1 MHTSQLNLQAR
12 TCCCQSTATFNCLLD
27 QAMRHSTAG
36 VTRSCVCWCTMAET
50 AHNRYV
56 PVGSQGNLGLKSQAR
71 TPGPLPSYV
80 QRYQCCTCK
89 IPLASITY
97 SAHWCLTVQALPV
110 QVPIPEHMD
119 IYHLHQE
126 AEPSDRTALQ
136 AVVDHIE
143 AEVARL
149 NALEEHILMEYG
161 PEDERLQVRTLSLD
175 SAYRL
180 AQPPT
185 APCQC

>member
-1 MHTSQLNLQAR
+1 M
-12 TCCCQSTATFNCLLD
+12 
-27 QAMRHSTAG
+27 
-36 VTRSCVCWCTMAET
+36 
-50 AHNRYV
+50 
-56 PVGSQGNLGLKSQAR
+56 
-71 TPGPLPSYV
+71 
-80 QRYQCCTCK
+80 
-89 IPLASITY
+89 
-97 SAHWCLTVQALPV
+97 

-175 SAYRL
+175 SVYRL
-180 AQPPT
+180 AQPST
-185 APCQC
+185 APGQY